1 MERLCD
7 KIDAY
12 EDGEL
17 TGEEGVLFEKH
28 MESCPLC
35 RRELDWLRSLNTLF
49 SKMPVKRPPRGIE
62 QAVLTALG
70 FERKP
75 VWTGVLGWA
84 TSGIV
89 GAWIVLLGFLVREAA
104 LKSITP
110 TAKGL
115 AGIPSLFEALGH
127 GLHAALN
134 LLKPVGLVLTALVKA
149 TSYVPVSGIAVLA
162 VAVGLMA
169 AFGIWYTTREVGYAR
184 AKI

>member
-17 TGEEGVLFEKH
+17 AGEERVLFEKH
-28 MESCPLC
+28 LESCPLC

-49 SKMPVKRPPRGIE
+49 SKMPVRKPPRGIE

-70 FERKP
+70 FGRKP
-75 VWTGVLGWA
+75 VWTNALGWA

-89 GAWIVLLGFLVREAA
+89 GVWIVLLGFLVRDAA

-115 AGIPSLFEALGH
+115 AGIPSLFDALGH
-127 GLHAALN
+127 GLHVALG
-134 LLKPVGLVLTALVKA
+134 LLKPVGLALAALVKA
-149 TSYVPVSGIAVLA
+149 ASYIPVSSIAVFA
-162 VAVGLMA
+162 VAIGLMA
-169 AFGIWYTTREVGYAR
+169 GFGIWLTTREVSYAR
-184 AKI
+184 SNV